1 MTIKTS
7 NQDCIQR
14 GSEQFI
20 FWWFLVL
27 FPTLAASRSVSNQ
40 SYPAFLCLNHGNV
53 KTEQIDEK
61 WWDWFSFLIT
71 QIISASGEVEASQNM
86 AEFFENWKSALEKV
100 SYVQI

>member
-1 MTIKTS
+1 M
-7 NQDCIQR
+7 
-14 GSEQFI
+14 
-20 FWWFLVL
+20 
-27 FPTLAASRSVSNQ
+27 FPTLALRQTSSVPVSRSVSNQ

-61 WWDWFSFLIT
+61 WWDWFSFLLT

>member
-1 MTIKTS
+1 MLAF
-7 NQDCIQR
+7 
-14 GSEQFI
+14 SEI
-20 FWWFLVL
+20 AGGPL
-27 FPTLAASRSVSNQ
+27 SRLLLNQ

-71 QIISASGEVEASQNM
+71 QIISVSGEVEASQNM